1 MKRLF
6 QLGKIMAVRFY
17 RQVATLLMLA
27 LCVFAKAQAAAEP
40 QAFLV
45 NYANI
50 VHATYADSLQAAQAM
65 QRSIAALI
73 ANPSAGTLESARKAW
88 LAAREP
94 YGQTEAFRFYG
105 GPIDD
110 RMDIEGRLNA
120 WPLDEAYIDY
130 VKGKPQGGIIGN
142 TTAPLSIERLIKLNA
157 KGGEA
162 NVATGYHA
170 IEFLLWGQDT
180 DAKGPG
186 NRPHTDFVDGQS
198 PHADRRRQYLKL
210 VTDQVVDDLQYL
222 TEEWADGRANFRSA
236 FLKDP
241 PEASLRK
248 VLTGIAVL
256 SSAELAGERMQVALD
271 NQDQEDEHSCF
282 SDNTHRDIVTNALG
296 LRNVMLGQ
304 YTRIDGSSVSGPG
317 IKDLVAHKDTKLAG
331 QLVADFNASV
341 TAAEAI
347 QAPFDQEIIGKK
359 DTPGRKRVQAVIA
372 ALNKQT
378 GTLVKAA
385 RVLGIKKLSV
395 APSE

>member
-1 MKRLF
+1 MLLLAF
-6 QLGKIMAVRFY
+6 CLVAGTAQSATEPAAV
-17 RQVATLLMLA
+17 L
-27 LCVFAKAQAAAEP
+27 K
-40 QAFLV
+40 
-45 NYANI
+45 NYADI
-50 VHATYADSLQAAQAM
+50 AHATYADSLQAAQTLQKAVD
-65 QRSIAALI
+65 AFNAK
-73 ANPSAGTLESARKAW
+73 PSAAGLEAARKAW

-94 YGQTEAFRFYG
+94 YGQTEVFRFYG

-110 RMDIEGRLNA
+110 KEDVEGRLNA

-130 VKGKPQGGIIGN
+130 VKGNPDAGIIN
-142 TTAPLSIERLIKLNA
+142 NPKAPLSIERLIKLNA
-157 KGGEA
+157 RGGEA

-170 IEFLLWGQDT
+170 IEFLLWGQDFNPN
-180 DAKGPG
+180 GPG
-186 NRPHTDFVDGQS
+186 QRAYTDFVDDQGKN
-198 PHADRRRQYLKL
+198 ADRRRTYLQL
-210 VTDQVVDDLQYL
+210 VTDQVVTDLQHL
-222 TEEWADGRANFRSA
+222 TAQWSAGQSNYRAA
-236 FLKDP
+236 FLKDK
-241 PEASLRK
+241 PELALRK
-248 VLTGIAVL
+248 ILTGMAVL

-282 SDNTHRDIVTNALG
+282 SDNTHRDIVTNATG
-296 LRNVMLGQ
+296 LRNVVLGQ
-304 YTRIDGSSVSGPG
+304 YIRIDGSSVSGPG
-317 IKDLVAHKDTKLAG
+317 IKDLVADKDTKLAG

-359 DTPGRKRVQAVIA
+359 KAPGRKRVQAVIA